1 MKNIL
6 EKVKKYMSKNGN
18 LKISKASINKKTGDY
33 VFLFDYSNGEEYQ
46 DAFIF
51 NPKTNE
57 ERVINVFS
65 LLIDD
70 SEKGITDAD
79 YEDITIAD

>member
-6 EKVKKYMSKNGN
+6 EKVKAYMAKNGN
-18 LKISKASINKKTGDY
+18 LKISKASICKKTGDY
-33 VFLFDYSNGEEYQ
+33 IFLFDYSNGEEYQ
-46 DAFIF
+46 EAFVI
-51 NPKTNE
+51 NPEKNE

-70 SEKGITDAD
+70 SEKGITDDD